1 MHAQLKSASN
11 IKALT
16 ALHELILEKRTDFE
30 TNKDKLIQ
38 YNIGFDYS
46 IGTLYSLERIYT
58 VDYYFLR
65 DSKELKTIYESEEF
79 KNMHSLQNLNYKKI
93 TSITFSNPANYD
105 TPVTIK
111 NPNDIAILLKLM
123 DEDYAAETYSEAMS
137 LDWPYAIASINY
149 NMEDRTS
156 KKIVSSTTDLVI
168 RESYMKTIGWL
179 AEKGLADKIALTD
192 DMISYISVYSP
203 DLNSP
208 EVTNEYMS
216 APGKYITESVSTAY
230 EFKITD
236 KTQISEAMK
245 MGKSQNISNFN
256 YYYGTIFYDFPGKTG
271 INGYEVTQAIYF
283 NPKEVPDF
291 IKNHFK

>member
-1 MHAQLKSASN
+1 
-11 IKALT
+11 
-16 ALHELILEKRTDFE
+16 
-30 TNKDKLIQ
+30 
-38 YNIGFDYS
+38 
-46 IGTLYSLERIYT
+46 
-58 VDYYFLR
+58 
-65 DSKELKTIYESEEF
+65 
-79 KNMHSLQNLNYKKI
+79 
-93 TSITFSNPANYD
+93 
-105 TPVTIK
+105 
-111 NPNDIAILLKLM
+111 M

-156 KKIVSSTTDLVI
+156 KKIVGSTTDLVI
-168 RESYMKTIGWL
+168 RESYTKTIGWL

-216 APGKYITESVSTAY
+216 APGKYITESVSIAY

-236 KTQISEAMK
+236 KTQIAEAMK